1 MVVIVKRRCPAIR
14 RGDARDEARHH
25 IRAVFCCPACG
36 IRLCPEP
43 AHRVKLTLR
52 DAAVRVFLFH
62 HPLQPAFTLRVQD
75 FTAVQA
81 VGDGDAVLLILIRVT

>member
-36 IRLCPEP
+36 IRLCLKP

-62 HPLQPAFTLRVQD
+62 HPLQAAFACGMQD

-81 VGDGDAVLLILIRVT
+81 VGDGDAVFLILIRVA

>member
-14 RGDARDEARHH
+14 RGDARDESRHH
-25 IRAVFCCPACG
+25 IRAVLSRPACG

-43 AHRVKLTLR
+43 AHRIKLTLR

-62 HPLQPAFTLRVQD
+62 HPLQPGFTLRVQH

-81 VGDGDAVLLILIRVT
+81 VGDGDAVLLILIRVA

>member
-14 RGDARDEARHH
+14 RGYARDEARHH
-25 IRAVFCCPACG
+25 IRAVLCCPACG

-43 AHRVKLTLR
+43 AHGVKLTLR

-62 HPLQPAFTLRVQD
+62 HPLQPGFALRVQH

-81 VGDGDAVLLILIRVT
+81 VGDGDAVFLILIRVA